1 MNKTKIK
8 MKLVALCFLITGSLI
23 AQQKLT
29 KISQSIK
36 VDKDVVVNLNT
47 SYSNI
52 VFDTWNKN
60 TIEIEAYVEGEKLS
74 QEELEDALKHWDV
87 DIDATSNEVSIRT
100 NRGHTSSLW
109 ASHDTGDFHGKRGSQ
124 SANGKAIV
132 KQPCRNRQVNT

>member
-87 DIDATSNEVSIRT
+87 DIDATSSKVSIST
-100 NRGHTSSLW
+100 RGGQSRSLW
-109 ASHDTGDFHGKRGSQ
+109 LHGDSESCDG
-124 SANGKAIV
+124 
-132 KQPCRNRQVNT
+132 